1 MAEVPLQRQFIG
13 QARLVRLLL
22 WRVGDSTDIDECLRV
37 ALSSGMI
44 APDDE
49 AFLRECLAYEERQ
62 RAQGASPAAKSS
74 SEPATEAGKSP
85 EEGDVSAAQRA
96 TARSGHS
103 AASADRAT
111 ADAAPNA
118 DTTAVSPD
126 TFPIDAQTIA
136 RLRRCADKLN
146 RADAA

>member
-49 AFLRECLAYEERQ
+49 AFLHQCLAYEERQ
-62 RAQGASPAAKSS
+62 REQGASPAAKPSP
-74 SEPATEAGKSP
+74 EPAAEAGRLP
-85 EEGDVSAAQRA
+85 EEGDVAAAQRA
-96 TARSGHS
+96 TARTGRS

-111 ADAAPNA
+111 ADAAPNVG
-118 DTTAVSPD
+118 TTAAPLG
-126 TFPIDAQTIA
+126 TFPLDVQTIA

>member
-62 RAQGASPAAKSS
+62 RAQGASPARSIKS
-74 SEPATEAGKSP
+74 AGAWAM
-85 EEGDVSAAQRA
+85 GTWRW
-96 TARSGHS
+96 
-103 AASADRAT
+103 
-111 ADAAPNA
+111 
-118 DTTAVSPD
+118 
-126 TFPIDAQTIA
+126 
-136 RLRRCADKLN
+136 
-146 RADAA
+146 